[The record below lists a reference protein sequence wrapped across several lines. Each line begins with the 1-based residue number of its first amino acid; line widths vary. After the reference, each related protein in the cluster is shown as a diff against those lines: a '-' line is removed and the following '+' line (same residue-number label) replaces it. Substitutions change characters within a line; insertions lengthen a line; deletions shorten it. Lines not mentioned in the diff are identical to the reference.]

1 MAPVPLVAQT
11 ARGVDQFRER
21 RLFHP
26 ERKGVIAR
34 IAHPNHLMRLF
45 DTIRVTSEADGE

>member
-1 MAPVPLVAQT
+1 MPLVAQ
-11 ARGVDQFRER
+11 AACGVDQFRER
-21 RLFHP
+21 RLLQP
-26 ERKGVIAR
+26 ERKRLVAR